1 MFLTCYEHVRTLVVM
16 VDEMGEITM
25 DKYTQFKGNFPSIK
39 APRWHDSTLV
49 IRANVA
55 EHNKL
60 SCTYVRPDGTR
71 MFPTALYVS
80 GAVARKYKPFKMPTR
95 SGNFIKMRAIP
106 ISEFKRLVISDRS
119 MHA

>member
-1 MFLTCYEHVRTLVVM
+1 M
-16 VDEMGEITM
+16 VDEMEEIIM
-25 DKYTQFKGNFPSIK
+25 DKYTQFKANFPNIK

-60 SCTYVRPDGTR
+60 SCTYVRPDGSR
-71 MFPTALYVS
+71 MFPEPLYVS
-80 GAVARKYKPFKMPTR
+80 GSTAKKYKPFAMATR
-95 SGNFIKMRAIP
+95 SGGSIKMRAIP